1 APTFHEQQSTS
12 TGFLDRKGAMNK
24 RQIIKAI
31 RQYNPTADDDFLNRF
46 NDAQLKEYLDHL
58 DAARRKEL
66 LIAGWVK
73 PRPRLRIAS

>member
-1 APTFHEQQSTS
+1 MQRINTKWNS
-12 TGFLDRKGAMNK
+12 DRKAVMDK
-24 RQIIKAI
+24 RQIIEAI
-31 RQYNPTADDDFLNRF
+31 RQYNPSAEDEFLNRF
-46 NDAQLKEYLDHL
+46 NEKQLKEYLDHL